1 MHGDIGTGQQR
12 CEPRGRRLGDEN
24 LPHGAVAQRSLDQI
38 RPLGEEL
45 AGPLARDVPV
55 QLGRGRDP

>member
-1 MHGDIGTGQQR
+1 
-12 CEPRGRRLGDEN
+12 
-24 LPHGAVAQRSLDQI
+24 VAQCSLDQI

-45 AGPLARDVPV
+45 AGPLARNVPV